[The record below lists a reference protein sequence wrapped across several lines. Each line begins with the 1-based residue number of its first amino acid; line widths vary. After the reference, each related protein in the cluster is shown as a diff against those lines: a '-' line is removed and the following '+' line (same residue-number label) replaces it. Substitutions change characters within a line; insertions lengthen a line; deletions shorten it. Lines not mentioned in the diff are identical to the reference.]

1 MKVLVVNAGSSSLKY
16 QLLDMETEEVIA
28 KGNAERIG
36 IDGSFLKHKAN
47 GIETVIKKEL
57 TNHTEAIELILSTLL
72 DAQIGVIKSIDEIDA
87 FGHRVVSGGEKYT
100 QSTLVN
106 EEIACDLKNLVDLA
120 PLHAIPNSAGIEGC
134 VKVAPQIPNV
144 AVFDTAF
151 HSTMPDYAY
160 MYGIPM
166 KYYRDYH
173 VRRYGAHGTSHK
185 FVGQKLADY
194 IGKPF
199 EDCKLVTCHIGNGSS
214 ITAIKNGKCI
224 DTSMGLTP
232 LEGLI
237 MGTRCGDIDPNVIQ
251 FLAKKT
257 GKSLNEI
264 TDILNKESGLQ
275 GVSEFSSD
283 MRDLCEAVENGHPQA
298 ILALNMLAY
307 RIKKYIGSYV
317 AALDGVDAIC
327 FTAGIG
333 ENTPELREMILT
345 ELSCF
350 GIKFDKEAN
359 YAKKRGDDALITTA
373 DSSVPVYVICTDE
386 ELAIARET
394 VEIVSK
400 LKK

>member
-16 QLLDMETEEVIA
+16 QLLDMDTEEVIA
-28 KGNAERIG
+28 KGNAERVG
-36 IDGSFLKHKAN
+36 MDGSFLKHKAN
-47 GIETVIKKEL
+47 GVETILKKDL
-57 TNHTEAIELILSTLL
+57 RTHADAIQLILQTLT
-72 DAQIGVIKSIDEIDA
+72 DAQIGVIKSISEIDA
-87 FGHRVVSGGEKYT
+87 FGHRIVSGGENYT
-100 QSTLVN
+100 KSTLVN
-106 EEIACDLKNLVDLA
+106 EDILQDLKGLVDFA

-134 VKVAPQIPNV
+134 MKVAPQIPNV

-160 MYGIPM
+160 MYGLPM

-173 VRRYGAHGTSHK
+173 IRRYGAHGTSHK
-185 FVGQKLADY
+185 FVGEKLADY
-194 IGKPF
+194 IGRPF
-199 EDCKLVTCHIGNGSS
+199 DDCKLITCHIGNGSS
-214 ITAIKNGKCI
+214 ISAIKNGKCI

-237 MGTRCGDIDPNVIQ
+237 MGTRCGDLDPNILQ

-257 GKSLNEI
+257 GYDLNKI

-275 GVSEFSSD
+275 GVSELSSD
-283 MRDLCEAVENGHPQA
+283 MRDLCAAVEAGNKQA

-307 RIKKYIGSYV
+307 RIKKYIGSYI

-345 ELSCF
+345 EMQYF
-350 GIKFDKEAN
+350 GVEFDREAN
-359 YAKKRGDDALITTA
+359 YNIKRGDDGLITTEQSA
-373 DSSVPVYVICTDE
+373 VPVYVICTNE

-394 VEIVSK
+394 VELVSN

>member
-1 MKVLVVNAGSSSLKY
+1 M
-16 QLLDMETEEVIA
+16 DTEEVIA
-28 KGNAERIG
+28 KGNAERVG
-36 IDGSFLKHKAN
+36 MEGSFLKHKAK
-47 GIETVIKKEL
+47 GTETVLKREL
-57 TNHTEAIELILSTLL
+57 KNHADAIELILSTLT
-72 DAQIGVIKSIDEIDA
+72 DAQIGVIRNINEIDA

-100 QSTLVN
+100 QATLVDK
-106 EEIACDLKNLVDLA
+106 EILKDLRGLVDFA

-134 VKVAPQIPNV
+134 MRVAPTIPNV

-160 MYGIPM
+160 MYGLPM

-173 VRRYGAHGTSHK
+173 IRRYGAHGTSHK
-185 FVGQKLADY
+185 FVGEKLSEY

-199 EDCKLVTCHIGNGSS
+199 NDCKLITCHIGNGSS
-214 ITAIKNGKCI
+214 ISAIKNGKCI

-237 MGTRCGDIDPNVIQ
+237 MGTRCGDIDANIIQ

-257 GKSLNEI
+257 DYDLNTI

-275 GVSEFSSD
+275 GVSELSSD
-283 MRDLCEAVENGHPQA
+283 MRDLIAGVESGNKQA

-307 RIKKYIGSYV
+307 RIKKYIGAYV

-345 ELSCF
+345 QLNYL
-350 GIKFDKEAN
+350 GIEFDREAN
-359 YAKKRGDDALITTA
+359 YGKLRGDDALITTPA
-373 DSSVPVYVICTDE
+373 SAVPVYVICTNE

-394 VEIVSK
+394 VELVSK
-400 LKK
+400 LKKCDK

>member
-16 QLLDMETEEVIA
+16 QLLDMNTEEVIA

-47 GIETVIKKEL
+47 GTETVLKKEL
-57 TNHTEAIELILSTLL
+57 KNHTEAIELILATLT
-72 DAQIGVIKSIDEIDA
+72 DAQLGVIKSIGEIDA
-87 FGHRVVSGGEKYT
+87 FGHRIVSGGEKYT
-100 QSTLVN
+100 QSTLVDGK
-106 EEIACDLKNLVDLA
+106 ILADLKALVDLA
-120 PLHAIPNSAGIEGC
+120 PLHALPNSAGIEGC
-134 VKVAPQIPNV
+134 IKVAPQIPNV

-185 FVGQKLADY
+185 FVGEKLADY

-199 EDCKLVTCHIGNGSS
+199 DACKLVTCHIGNGSS

-237 MGTRCGDIDPNVIQ
+237 MGTRCGDLDPNIIQ
-251 FLAKKT
+251 FLANKT
-257 GKSLNEI
+257 GQSLNEI
-264 TDILNKESGLQ
+264 TNILNKESGLQ
-275 GVSEFSSD
+275 GVSEYSSD
-283 MRDLCEAVENGHPQA
+283 MRDLCEAVEKGHKQS

-345 ELSCF
+345 ELKYL
-350 GIKFDKEAN
+350 GIEFDREAN

-373 DSSVPVYVICTDE
+373 NSSVPVYVICTDE

-394 VEIVSK
+394 VALVSN